1 MSRHEAGGRPVV
13 GVTVELLDAPWYE
26 GRRRFQLFTDY
37 LPCLRAA
44 DLQPILLPTDAPVDD
59 AGAEARAML
68 DRVDALL
75 MTGGDDADLRALGGP
90 APLAGCKPVPPEQQ
104 AFNLALVREAF
115 ARDMPLLGVC
125 FGMQMMGLVHDAP
138 LVQHMEQA
146 TGHVKGV
153 EHAVRAVPATRLA
166 ALVGEDGFDVPSF
179 HHQALAGPGDG
190 LVASAWAEDGT
201 LEAIERPDLRYAL
214 GVQWHPERAPESA
227 PTRALFSGLRA
238 AAHDYRRQQS

>member
-1 MSRHEAGGRPVV
+1 VV
-13 GVTVELLDAPWYE
+13 GVTVELLDAPVYE

-44 DLQPILLPTDAPVDD
+44 GLQPLLLPTDAPVDD
-59 AGAEARAML
+59 ATSEARALL

-90 APLAGCKPVPPEQQ
+90 APLAECKPVPPEQQ
-104 AFNLALVREAF
+104 AFNLALVREAC
-115 ARDMPLLGVC
+115 ARDLPLLGVC
-125 FGMQMMGLVHDAP
+125 FGMQMMGLAHGAP
-138 LVQHMEQA
+138 LVQHMERTA
-146 TGHVKGV
+146 DHEKGI

-166 ALVGEDGFDVPSF
+166 ALVGDDGFDVPSF

-214 GVQWHPERAPESA
+214 GVQWHPERAPGSA
-227 PTRALFSGLRA
+227 ASQALFSGLRDA
-238 AAHDYRRQQS
+238 AQDYRRQES